1 MRIRKVSPDVGAT
14 GVPEVSRQGLGRA
27 PWGHAPTYQPGESQ
41 QMEAAAQPCRGLLLR
56 LPSPEPDG
64 RRQVEDSLQI
74 SLQEKVQPSRELWSA
89 EASSYALSCVR
100 LASFHSPALQ
110 PRHESLCPPAKPF
123 SPWAAGSVEWG
134 LFVPAPQPERL

>member
-14 GVPEVSRQGLGRA
+14 GVPEVSRRGLGRA

-110 PRHESLCPPAKPF
+110 PIPSSACSKGLPPFPR
-123 SPWAAGSVEWG
+123 
-134 LFVPAPQPERL
+134 PAPTIPT